1 MVEMN
6 ITEVRVKIVDLPN
19 QPLRAKATFTIDDC
33 FVVHDAK
40 IMDGK
45 GGLFICMPC
54 KRLGTGERVDIVH
67 ALNNETREI
76 ISKALFSAYE
86 KALAESKNE
95 IAE

>member
-1 MVEMN
+1 MN
-6 ITEVRVKIVDLPN
+6 ITEVRVKIVDKPN

-76 ISKALFSAYE
+76 ISKALFGAYE